1 MKCLEDFALFVQLAL
16 LGDFIYIGLPIS
28 KYIGGVP
35 GQITAASGEKL
46 FSFYPL
52 LTCITT

>member
-35 GQITAASGEKL
+35 GQITVHQEKNYL
-46 FSFYPL
+46 VFYPL